1 MESTK
6 EQAKASMKRADA
18 QNNRT
23 RILEAAR
30 SVFAER
36 GLDLEMNEVA
46 TQAHLGVGTLY
57 GHFANR
63 EDLLRAV
70 VQYASEDV
78 LAQLRAAVTSHA
90 DDPRIAL
97 QALVFAGIQ
106 AQRRYRP
113 LFAVLRD
120 PRLAKFRDPSYG
132 QHTRVQF
139 LEILKDLLT
148 HGIQAGIFRP
158 DLDLDMAAVIIIGTF
173 SSATDLM
180 GACSSL
186 DELSQ
191 RLSRSLLTMLA
202 GNSES

>member
-6 EQAKASMKRADA
+6 ASTKRADA
-18 QNNRT
+18 LNNRT

-70 VQYASEDV
+70 IQYASEDV
-78 LAQLRAAVTSHA
+78 LAQMRAAVASHA
-90 DDPRIAL
+90 DDPRMAL
-97 QALVFAGIQ
+97 QALVSAGLH
-106 AQRRYRP
+106 AQHQYRP

-120 PRLAKFRDPSYG
+120 PRLAKFRDSSYG
-132 QHTRVQF
+132 QHTRIQF
-139 LEILKDLLT
+139 LELLKDLLT
-148 HGIQAGIFRP
+148 HGIQAGIFRQE
-158 DLDLDMAAVIIIGTF
+158 LDLDMAAVIILGTF
-173 SSATDLM
+173 SSAIDLL
-180 GACSSL
+180 GACGSL

-191 RLSRSLLTMLA
+191 RLSRSLLTMLS
-202 GNSES
+202 GNTEL